1 MKKIKYLTYG
11 IGVLLCSS
19 QLNAVDLTASST
31 FPSVFFAD
39 TNTNTMMGQLWM
51 DDYSSEY
58 TQFGLYSDPSRKH
71 IMYIRMTP
79 KAEYSMYVNQE
90 GNMELVDGAFYINKK
105 DQKVGI
111 GTVSP
116 QSPLHVVGAIKSS
129 WEGSNNLAVQQL
141 MDLSVTN
148 SGGNSDVGFKL
159 QNVPGSFSWSFRT
172 YNIGKGFTATKLG
185 TGGTEFEVDNV
196 TSHYSNT
203 RVKMGQV
210 TVFENGH
217 LVTSSSRTLKT
228 NIKAL
233 DSKKALEAVR
243 KLQPVSYRYKAQK
256 SEPVVGFI
264 AEDIPELVSMPSR
277 KSYDSSEIVAI
288 LTKVVQDQDKTLTET
303 KAELKKAQAKIA
315 KLETMQKRLAKVES
329 LLTNL
334 VLDTSKSKTEEVAF
348 NIK

>member
-1 MKKIKYLTYG
+1 MKKIKYFAYG

-31 FPSVFFAD
+31 FPSVFFTD
-39 TNTNTMMGQLWM
+39 TNTNTLVGQLWM
-51 DDYSSEY
+51 NDYSTEY
-58 TQFGLYSDPSRKH
+58 DQFGIWSTPSQKH
-71 IMYIRMTP
+71 IMYMSMTP
-79 KAEYSMYVNQE
+79 QSEYSIYVSKN
-90 GNMELVDGAFYINKK
+90 GDMTLTNGAFYINKEEK
-105 DQKVGI
+105 KVGI
-111 GTVSP
+111 GTMSP

-148 SGGNSDVGFKL
+148 TGGNSDVGFKL
-159 QNVPGSFSWSFRT
+159 QNVPGAFSWSFRT

-233 DSKKALEAVR
+233 DSKKALEAFR
-243 KLQPVSYRYKAQK
+243 ELQPVSYRYKAQK

-264 AEDIPELVSMPSR
+264 AEDVPELVSMPSR
-277 KSYDSSEIVAI
+277 KTYDSAEIVAL
-288 LTKVVQDQDKTLTET
+288 LTKVVQEQDKTLTET
-303 KAELKKAQAKIA
+303 KTELKKAQEKIA

-334 VLDTSKSKTEEVAF
+334 VLDTSNSKTKEVSF

>member
-1 MKKIKYLTYG
+1 MKKIKCFAYG

-19 QLNAVDLTASST
+19 QLNAADLVASSA
-31 FPSVFFAD
+31 FPSVFFTD
-39 TNTNTMMGQLWM
+39 TGTNTNVGQLYM
-51 DDYSSEY
+51 NDYSNQYDE
-58 TQFGLYSDPSRKH
+58 FGLWSIPNQKDIIYMK
-71 IMYIRMTP
+71 ITAQ
-79 KAEYSMYVNQE
+79 AENSIT
-90 GNMELVDGAFYINKK
+90 VDEDGGMALTNGAFYINKK
-105 DQKVGI
+105 DKKVGI
-111 GTVSP
+111 GTMSP

-129 WEGSNNLAVQQL
+129 WEGSNNSAVQQL
-141 MDLSVTN
+141 MDLSATN
-148 SGGNSDVGFKL
+148 NGGNSDVGFKL
-159 QNVPGSFSWSFRT
+159 QNVLGSFSWSFRT
-172 YNIGKGFTATKLG
+172 YNITKGFTATKLG

-203 RVKMGQV
+203 KVKMGGV

-233 DSKKALEAVR
+233 DSKQALEAFR
-243 KLQPVSYRYKAQK
+243 ELQPVSYRYKAQK

-277 KSYDSSEIVAI
+277 KTYDSAEIVAL
-288 LTKVVQDQDKTLTET
+288 LTKVVQEQDKTLTET
-303 KAELKKAQAKIA
+303 KTELKKAQEKIA

-334 VLDTSKSKTEEVAF
+334 VLDTSNSKTKEVSF

>member
-1 MKKIKYLTYG
+1 
-11 IGVLLCSS
+11 
-19 QLNAVDLTASST
+19 
-31 FPSVFFAD
+31 
-39 TNTNTMMGQLWM
+39 
-51 DDYSSEY
+51 
-58 TQFGLYSDPSRKH
+58 
-71 IMYIRMTP
+71 MTP

-90 GNMELVDGAFYINKK
+90 GNMALVDGAFYINKK

-148 SGGNSDVGFKL
+148 NGGNSDVGFKL

-172 YNIGKGFTATKLG
+172 YNIGKGFVATKLG